1 MNAESKGLD
10 GIVAMSARAL
20 SEAIGNRV
28 VSCREVMTAYLDH
41 IDRVNPRL
49 NAIVARRD
57 RAELLREAGER
68 DADLAAGR
76 RRGWMHGMPQAPK
89 DLTAVNGMAT
99 SMGSPIFKNNITRHD
114 SILVERIRAS
124 GAIFIGRTNVPEFG
138 LGSHTYNPV
147 YGTTANPYDTSKSCG
162 GSSGGA
168 AAALATRML
177 PVADGS
183 DFGGSLRNPAAYCNV
198 YGFRPSAGRVPYG
211 PSNELF
217 LKQLP
222 TEGPMGRNVQDL
234 ASLLAV
240 IAGHD
245 ARAPLSLRED
255 PAVFAQALDADV
267 AGARV
272 AWLGDWNGYL
282 PMEAGILPL
291 CRDALAALAG
301 LGSEVSD
308 HTVPFDGE
316 RLWRIWLTHRHL
328 LAGGQLRPLWENPQT
343 RGLLKPEAI
352 WEAEGL
358 QHLSAY
364 DVLRASEERS
374 AWYQAVLRLFEEF
387 DFLAIPCAQVFPFD
401 KNLDW
406 PKTIAG
412 RAMDTYHR
420 WMEVVTPWTLAGCP
434 VMSIPVGFNA
444 AGLPM
449 GMQVIGPPQGD
460 LAVLRLCHAY
470 EQSCDWVNQRPPE
483 LLGEQAAP
491 AEPFSPA

>member
-1 MNAESKGLD
+1 MSSKSDYLD
-10 GIVAMSARAL
+10 DIVAMSARAL
-20 SEAIGNRV
+20 SESIRNRA
-28 VSCREVMTAYLDH
+28 VSCREVMTAYLDR
-41 IDRVNPRL
+41 IDRINPRL

-57 RAELLREAGER
+57 RDSLLREADER
-68 DADLAAGR
+68 DADIAAGR
-76 RRGWMHGMPQAPK
+76 WRGWMHGMPQAPK
-89 DLTAVNGMAT
+89 DLTAVSGMVT
-99 SMGSPIFKNNITRHD
+99 SMGSPIFKDNITRHD
-114 SILVERIRAS
+114 SILIERIRAS

-183 DFGGSLRNPAAYCNV
+183 DFGGSLRNPAAFCNV

-217 LKQLP
+217 LKQLSI
-222 TEGPMGRNVQDL
+222 EGPMGRSVQDV
-234 ASLLAV
+234 AGLLAV

-245 ARAPLSLRED
+245 DRAPLSLAED
-255 PAVFAQALDADV
+255 PAVFAQALDTDV
-267 AGARV
+267 GGTRV

-282 PMEAGILPL
+282 PMEDGILPL
-291 CRDALAALAG
+291 CTNALAALAD
-301 LGSEVSD
+301 LGCEVSD
-308 HTVPFDGE
+308 HAVPFRGE
-316 RLWRIWLTHRHL
+316 RLWRIWLTHRHM
-328 LAGGQLRPLWENPQT
+328 LAGGQLRPLWENPRT
-343 RGLLKPEAI
+343 RSLLKPEAA
-352 WEAEGL
+352 WEVEGL
-358 QHLSAY
+358 QHMAAY

-374 AWYQAVLRLFEEF
+374 AWYQTVQHMFEAF
-387 DFLAIPCAQVFPFD
+387 DFLTTPCAQVFPFD

-406 PKTIAG
+406 PKSIAG
-412 RAMDTYHR
+412 RSMDTYHR

-434 VMSIPVGFNA
+434 VMSIPVGFNP

-449 GMQVIGPPQGD
+449 GMQVIGPPRGD

-470 EQSCDWVNQRPPE
+470 EQSRDWVNERPPA
-483 LLGEQAAP
+483 LPRQ
-491 AEPFSPA
+491 